1 MGIYVNRTQHGPL
14 GSSFREKWKGLVD
27 AGARPILTAENFSGD
42 RLAPEVWEPN
52 LVCLVDNGPFAA
64 AAWIYSEN
72 ELREFNDPKDGR
84 VKLFFKWN
92 RVEEFAG
99 Q

>member
-14 GSSFREKWKGLVD
+14 GSSFKEKWEGLVK
-27 AGARPILTAENFSGD
+27 AGAEVVLT
-42 RLAPEVWEPN
+42 PETLRPN
-52 LVCLVDNGPFAA
+52 LVCLVDNGYFNAA

-72 ELREFNDPKDGR
+72 ELRDFKDPEDGR
-84 VKLFFKWN
+84 LKLFLIWD